1 MEYIF
6 WGHNIPLAA
15 HLRET
20 LQCKIIECITFQQ
33 IKSCLSSIEYIDFCV
48 FMERSD
54 MATDIPTIAQLHKL
68 YPTLYIILIS
78 ETLSKEEK
86 IPYLRAGTDCM
97 ISKNTSKDDLQKL
110 FSVIIDFKEKEKAR
124 KDNQISSLT
133 EFRLPLWKRTFDI
146 LASGSA
152 ILCLSPI
159 LILTALAIRTE
170 SNGKIVYKSKRVG
183 SNYKIFDFYKF
194 RSMYSDADKRL
205 AEYQQLNQYTK
216 NIAEEEFKDSS
227 SAAEISQQSCSSE
240 QKQEQEQDILLFSD
254 NLSTSENNYLK
265 TKRTERSNAFFKLEN
280 DPRIT
285 RVGHFIRKYS
295 IDELPLIVTFSIISI
310 LCIIGSALLSFKFK
324 NDLKKSSKFIK
335 ESLIVY
341 SDDKTLLKIEKD
353 NFNNELGRIEKTI
366 DESIHNAAYSE
377 INLYY
382 NHYNSSTS
390 FEFKKLNLFPLKF
403 EGEYYSN
410 KDFVIETDI
419 TSMIYS
425 LLTFYIMYQLRM
437 CECISRAAENTIR
450 NQITRE
456 AIDKIK
462 DRHRMRMLIKCLY
475 DDRIH
480 DLLQDSLS
488 EFYKMKT
495 ISARVAIEL
504 NPNNML

>member
-227 SAAEISQQSCSSE
+227 SAAEISQRSCSSE

-295 IDELPLIVTFSIISI
+295 IDELPQLFNI
-310 LCIIGSALLSFKFK
+310 LKGDMSVVGNRPLP
-324 NDLKKSSKFIK
+324 
-335 ESLIVY
+335 
-341 SDDKTLLKIEKD
+341 
-353 NFNNELGRIEKTI
+353 
-366 DESIHNAAYSE
+366 
-377 INLYY
+377 LY
-382 NHYNSSTS
+382 
-390 FEFKKLNLFPLKF
+390 EA
-403 EGEYYSN
+403 E
-410 KDFVIETDI
+410 
-419 TSMIYS
+419 
-425 LLTFYIMYQLRM
+425 LLTSDEYVQRFMGPAGLTGLWQVEKRGGAGQMSAEERKQLDIKYAKEFSFGMDMR
-437 CECISRAAENTIR
+437 IIIRTFTAFIQKEN
-450 NQITRE
+450 
-456 AIDKIK
+456 
-462 DRHRMRMLIKCLY
+462 
-475 DDRIH
+475 
-480 DLLQDSLS
+480 
-488 EFYKMKT
+488 
-495 ISARVAIEL
+495 V
-504 NPNNML
+504 

>member
-216 NIAEEEFKDSS
+216 NMAEEEFKDSS

-295 IDELPLIVTFSIISI
+295 IDELPQLFNI
-310 LCIIGSALLSFKFK
+310 LKGDMSVVGNRPLP
-324 NDLKKSSKFIK
+324 
-335 ESLIVY
+335 
-341 SDDKTLLKIEKD
+341 
-353 NFNNELGRIEKTI
+353 
-366 DESIHNAAYSE
+366 
-377 INLYY
+377 LY
-382 NHYNSSTS
+382 
-390 FEFKKLNLFPLKF
+390 EA
-403 EGEYYSN
+403 E
-410 KDFVIETDI
+410 
-419 TSMIYS
+419 
-425 LLTFYIMYQLRM
+425 LLTSDEYVQRFMGPAGLTGLWQVEKRGGAGKMSAEERKQLDIKYAKEFSFRM
-437 CECISRAAENTIR
+437 DMRII
-450 NQITRE
+450 
-456 AIDKIK
+456 IK
-462 DRHRMRMLIKCLY
+462 TFTAFIQKED
-475 DDRIH
+475 
-480 DLLQDSLS
+480 
-488 EFYKMKT
+488 
-495 ISARVAIEL
+495 V
-504 NPNNML
+504 

>member
-78 ETLSKEEK
+78 ETLSKDEK

-216 NIAEEEFKDSS
+216 SIAEEEFKDSS
-227 SAAEISQQSCSSE
+227 SAAEISQQSSSSGH
-240 QKQEQEQDILLFSD
+240 EQDILLFSD

-295 IDELPLIVTFSIISI
+295 IDELPQLFNI
-310 LCIIGSALLSFKFK
+310 LKGDMSVVGNRPLPLYEAELLTSDEYVQRFMAPAGLTGLWQVEKRGSAGKMSAEERKQL
-324 NDLKKSSKFIK
+324 DIK
-335 ESLIVY
+335 Y
-341 SDDKTLLKIEKD
+341 
-353 NFNNELGRIEKTI
+353 
-366 DESIHNAAYSE
+366 A
-377 INLYY
+377 
-382 NHYNSSTS
+382 
-390 FEFKKLNLFPLKF
+390 
-403 EGEYYSN
+403 
-410 KDFVIETDI
+410 KDFSFHMDM
-419 TSMIYS
+419 MIIIR
-425 LLTFYIMYQLRM
+425 TFTAFIQK
-437 CECISRAAENTIR
+437 E
-450 NQITRE
+450 
-456 AIDKIK
+456 D
-462 DRHRMRMLIKCLY
+462 
-475 DDRIH
+475 
-480 DLLQDSLS
+480 
-488 EFYKMKT
+488 
-495 ISARVAIEL
+495 V
-504 NPNNML
+504 

>member
-216 NIAEEEFKDSS
+216 SIAEEEFKDSS
-227 SAAEISQQSCSSE
+227 SAAEISQQSSSSGH
-240 QKQEQEQDILLFSD
+240 EQDILLFSD

-265 TKRTERSNAFFKLEN
+265 TKLTERSNAFFNLEN

-295 IDELPLIVTFSIISI
+295 IDELPQLFNI
-310 LCIIGSALLSFKFK
+310 LKGDMSVVGNRPLPLYEAELLTSDEYVQRFMAPAGLTGLWQVEKRGGAGKMSAEERKQL
-324 NDLKKSSKFIK
+324 DIK
-335 ESLIVY
+335 Y
-341 SDDKTLLKIEKD
+341 
-353 NFNNELGRIEKTI
+353 
-366 DESIHNAAYSE
+366 A
-377 INLYY
+377 
-382 NHYNSSTS
+382 
-390 FEFKKLNLFPLKF
+390 
-403 EGEYYSN
+403 
-410 KDFVIETDI
+410 KDFSFHMDM
-419 TSMIYS
+419 MIIIR
-425 LLTFYIMYQLRM
+425 TFTAFIQK
-437 CECISRAAENTIR
+437 E
-450 NQITRE
+450 
-456 AIDKIK
+456 D
-462 DRHRMRMLIKCLY
+462 
-475 DDRIH
+475 
-480 DLLQDSLS
+480 
-488 EFYKMKT
+488 
-495 ISARVAIEL
+495 V
-504 NPNNML
+504 